1 MRSLNALSRM
11 HGKGLELAKEMPNGT
26 CIGTQANYVAHDV
39 RRSAPSK
46 NLRTPL
52 KFPLDKQ
59 LYLCYNTNTIKE
71 RKNEMD
77 KLMILKELEGLTD
90 AQLNSVID
98 AAKLQ
103 LDLRERTNNE
113 RFFEL
118 LRPVKDAIK
127 NLVFEFPQTHC
138 SVDGEDIFLEDL
150 VDENAEGFW
159 SYKY

>member
-1 MRSLNALSRM
+1 
-11 HGKGLELAKEMPNGT
+11 
-26 CIGTQANYVAHDV
+26 
-39 RRSAPSK
+39 
-46 NLRTPL
+46 
-52 KFPLDKQ
+52 
-59 LYLCYNTNTIKE
+59 
-71 RKNEMD
+71 MD

-118 LRPVKDAIK
+118 LRPVKEAIK